1 MNEYLAEKILKEYE
15 IKCESNKKF
24 PYLML
29 FNTVFACFFLVLSC
43 IYVFNILL
51 SGKIS
56 CWFYVLGIFVIF
68 VILLS
73 HIVMSLKIQKQIK
86 IFQDNGSMNQIIL
99 PNEYTAFLQ
108 RIGSLKGISIEFIK
122 DCFADNYIRKIYNYL
137 TLIDIIKKNV
147 INISEKGSLEK
158 LLVDVKNLRPNVN
171 EHKTSFLILIVGVI
185 SYPALDPVYKCISN
199 AVLKNIKEANL
210 IDGLL
215 SYGINV
221 FIVILMIIFI
231 IFIALIIDKLFI
243 RGDYNKRNT
252 INNMLDNMVLL
263 INQR

>member
-1 MNEYLAEKILKEYE
+1 
-15 IKCESNKKF
+15 
-24 PYLML
+24 
-29 FNTVFACFFLVLSC
+29 
-43 IYVFNILL
+43 
-51 SGKIS
+51 
-56 CWFYVLGIFVIF
+56 
-68 VILLS
+68 
-73 HIVMSLKIQKQIK
+73 
-86 IFQDNGSMNQIIL
+86 MNQIIL

-137 TLIDIIKKNV
+137 TLIDIIKKNG
-147 INISEKGSLEK
+147 INISEKDSLEK
-158 LLVDVKNLRPNVN
+158 LLVN